1 MSFNDHLLTQSAKVF
16 KRTGL
21 DMYGQPSFDGGT
33 TITCRWRDVNQL
45 FLDASGEEFTSKAV
59 IHPSAKVEIGDWI
72 AKGSGTIDDAIEV
85 RFASESLSLNGEVY
99 WRVAV

>member
-21 DMYGQPSFDGGT
+21 DMYGQPSFDSGT
-33 TITCRWRDVNQL
+33 TIACRWRDVNQL
-45 FLDASGEEFTSKAV
+45 FLNASGEEFISKAV

-72 AKGSGTIDDAIEV
+72 AKDIGSINEAHEV
-85 RFASESLSLNGEVY
+85 RFATETHSLDGEIY
-99 WRVAV
+99 WRVAI